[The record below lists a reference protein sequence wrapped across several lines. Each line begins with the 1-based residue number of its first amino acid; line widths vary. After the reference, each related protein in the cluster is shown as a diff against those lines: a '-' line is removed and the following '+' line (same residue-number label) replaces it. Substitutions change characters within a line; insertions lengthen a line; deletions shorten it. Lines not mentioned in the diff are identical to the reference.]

1 MGDECLAL
9 RDETLY
15 RESGQLVFV
24 TVCHCLTFLTTHSE
38 NFVYSCPFCLDFTC
52 IVIQSILHFFF
63 TSTLGLKEDLPYTA
77 LYHKH
82 KITPPPSR
90 VKDNIIASPCPLNKQ
105 DDEYGFAISHDQ
117 L

>member
-1 MGDECLAL
+1 M
-9 RDETLY
+9 
-15 RESGQLVFV
+15 
-24 TVCHCLTFLTTHSE
+24 
-38 NFVYSCPFCLDFTC
+38 
-52 IVIQSILHFFF
+52 SILLRFHIYSNTEHFTFFF

-82 KITPPPSR
+82 KYTPPPSR

-105 DDEYGFAISHDQ
+105 DDEHGFAISHDQ